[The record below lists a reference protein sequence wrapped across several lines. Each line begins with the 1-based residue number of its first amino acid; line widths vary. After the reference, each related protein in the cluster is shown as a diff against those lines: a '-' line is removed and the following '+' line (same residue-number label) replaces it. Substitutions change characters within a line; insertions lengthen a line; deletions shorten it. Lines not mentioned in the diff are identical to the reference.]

1 MIIIKYYEWLKLGKD
16 ERIPIYELCDK
27 EYKCKKTLSRED
39 ARRMIKDNHL
49 RMVYFDANGAI
60 WET

>member
-1 MIIIKYYEWLKLGKD
+1 MIIIKYFEWLKLFKD
-16 ERIPIYELCDK
+16 ERYPIYELCN
-27 EYKCKKTLSRED
+27 KKYEKVRQLSRED